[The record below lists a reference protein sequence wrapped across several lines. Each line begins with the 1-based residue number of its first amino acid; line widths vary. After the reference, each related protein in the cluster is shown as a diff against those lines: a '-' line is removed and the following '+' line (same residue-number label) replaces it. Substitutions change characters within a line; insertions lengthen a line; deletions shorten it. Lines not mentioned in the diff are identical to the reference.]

1 MADNT
6 AVTILVFDATVAQVR
21 LGLAGFS
28 VEPRAIAAARL
39 PQPLTPRRPVQSPP
53 RASHWLSPATPGGR
67 DPRSRRNQ
75 VATTARDRPMHGLRR
90 SERELAP
97 PSRP

>member
-6 AVTILVFDATVAQVR
+6 AVPTLIFDATVAQVR

-28 VEPRAIAAARL
+28 VQPRAIAAARL
-39 PQPLTPRRPVQSPP
+39 PQPLAPRRHFQSPP
-53 RASHWLSPATPGGR
+53 RAPHRLSPATPGGR
-67 DPRSRRNQ
+67 DPRSRLNQ
-75 VATTARDRPMHGLRR
+75 VARAARDRPMHGFRR

-97 PSRP
+97 PTRP